1 MSDQP
6 RRPVETPGE
15 WLLYANENLQ
25 VAKREMQ
32 NQTPAFHTV
41 CFLCQSAAEK
51 FLKGY
56 LIAQGWNLEKT
67 HDILALLSI
76 AASYNA
82 ELETLVPEGV
92 VLNEYLI
99 TGRYA
104 SDISFEHIGQTEA
117 QEALNAA
124 QKIQA
129 DNEYVSN
136 TSYAGPNISWRK
148 NDQNQTRLRLCGQT
162 SGI

>member
-1 MSDQP
+1 MNDQP

-15 WLLYANENLQ
+15 WLRYADENLQ
-25 VAKREMQ
+25 VAEREMQ

-56 LIAQGWNLEKT
+56 LIAQGWTLEKT
-67 HDILALLSI
+67 HDIVALLSI
-76 AASYNA
+76 GATYDA
-82 ELETLVPEGV
+82 ELKNLVSDGV

-99 TGRYA
+99 AGRYP
-104 SDISFEHIGQTEA
+104 SDISFEHIGRVEA

-124 QKIQA
+124 HKIR
-129 DNEYVSN
+129 VF
-136 TSYAGPNISWRK
+136 IR
-148 NDQNQTRLRLCGQT
+148 RLMT
-162 SGI
+162 K